1 MHHIPVTTNYP
12 WLPHNQDPDK
22 YPAPDRYKDMVRQP
36 LGDIKSRYDE
46 YMQGCVDYYNKK
58 KGGNTG
64 NVSCWDTETGR
75 IAMTLR
81 QPQSMRNYTDT
92 GFRKIRAPSHVFK
105 LLKEFWEKNKMN
117 RKPER
122 WSVGNIYTNH
132 WNSPTFMVSVEDDKL
147 EGGGYVL
154 KQHIWNAARDTI
166 EEWTG
171 HRQAEC
177 RYVKQSE
184 VESEAR

>member
-1 MHHIPVTTNYP
+1 MHHLPVSTNYP

-22 YPAPDRYKDMVRQP
+22 YPTPDRYKGMVRQP

-46 YMQGCVDYYNKK
+46 YMQGCVNYYNEK
-58 KGGNTG
+58 KGGSTG

-92 GFRKIRAPSHVFK
+92 GFRKIRAPTHVFK
-105 LLKEFWEKNKMN
+105 LLKEFWEKNKQN
-117 RKPER
+117 RQPER
-122 WSVGNIYTNH
+122 WSVGNIYTNQ
-132 WNSPTFMVSVEDDKL
+132 
-147 EGGGYVL
+147 
-154 KQHIWNAARDTI
+154 QHIWNAARDTI

-177 RYVKQSE
+177 RYVRNS
-184 VESEAR
+184 A